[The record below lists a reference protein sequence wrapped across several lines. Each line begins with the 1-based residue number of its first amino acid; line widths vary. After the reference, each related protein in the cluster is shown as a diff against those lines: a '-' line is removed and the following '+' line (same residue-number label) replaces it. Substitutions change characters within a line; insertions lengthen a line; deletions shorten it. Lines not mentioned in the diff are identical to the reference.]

1 MSNEQESLTLI
12 QGWTSA
18 IILALATLL
27 LLHRTFTIFIVP
39 IFTTVQNK
47 QLGKIEDINF
57 SDLDASDACTQIYS
71 KLFPYPK
78 LAFGITNKF
87 D

>member
-47 QLGKIEDINF
+47 VTNSNYFNVTIRIIIPVIKL
-57 SDLDASDACTQIYS
+57 CTAAWQNRRY
-71 KLFPYPK
+71 
-78 LAFGITNKF
+78 
-87 D
+87 